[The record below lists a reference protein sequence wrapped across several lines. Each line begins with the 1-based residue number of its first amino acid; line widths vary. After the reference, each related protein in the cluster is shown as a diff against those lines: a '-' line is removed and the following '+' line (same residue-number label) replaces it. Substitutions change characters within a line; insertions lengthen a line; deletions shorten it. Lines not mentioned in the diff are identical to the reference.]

1 MAKGTGR
8 TIGPKGSSGRAR
20 PKRQKKADRLLHGK
34 LSAEEIQCDYALAPF
49 DRESEAMDAKWGV
62 DRLVEL
68 VSPETAGKWGSAM
81 AKLSDAIMQN
91 DPAVVSARAAVC
103 IRGLRAMDE
112 EATLAGA
119 APSSDEVW
127 EAYVDGEP
135 YGIMRDARGWK
146 RIREKRPDL
155 TLVTLREVAIAL
167 EAWKASKAGEY
178 ERLIKETFEGAEVVG
193 IKIEKKGME
202 DDIPF

>member
-1 MAKGTGR
+1 
-8 TIGPKGSSGRAR
+8 
-20 PKRQKKADRLLHGK
+20 
-34 LSAEEIQCDYALAPF
+34 
-49 DRESEAMDAKWGV
+49 
-62 DRLVEL
+62 
-68 VSPETAGKWGSAM
+68 
-81 AKLSDAIMQN
+81 
-91 DPAVVSARAAVC
+91 
-103 IRGLRAMDE
+103 MDE